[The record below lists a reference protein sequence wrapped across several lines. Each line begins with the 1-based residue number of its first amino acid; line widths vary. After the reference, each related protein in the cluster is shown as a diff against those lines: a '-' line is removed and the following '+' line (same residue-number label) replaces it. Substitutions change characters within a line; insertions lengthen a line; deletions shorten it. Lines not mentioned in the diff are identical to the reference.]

1 MENTYLATFRAL
13 GGLGLL
19 LGTVGLAAVLMRN
32 VLERRRELALLRAV
46 GYRPRHLFTMVLAEN
61 VFLLLMGLATGA
73 VCGALATA
81 PAVFARGGHVPLASL
96 AVLLA
101 LVAAAGIA
109 SSSLA
114 TAAAR
119 RSPLLDA
126 LKSE

>member
-1 MENTYLATFRAL
+1 
-13 GGLGLL
+13 
-19 LGTVGLAAVLMRN
+19 
-32 VLERRRELALLRAV
+32 
-46 GYRPRHLFTMVLAEN
+46 MVLAEN

-73 VCGALATA
+73 VCAALATA
-81 PAVFARGGHVPLASL
+81 PAVFARGGRVPVASL
-96 AVLLA
+96 AVLLV

-114 TAAAR
+114 TAVAL